1 MNNKSLTPIALFSP
15 SVAILPSASKM
26 AAIDSI
32 PDTCVLVVPSMR
44 RPPTAKEMA
53 TFVSRLAPIEM
64 ASPSLTHYHH
74 HHPPAPPRSS
84 SGNQQDP
91 AGTTTAIPT
100 TTMTMTSSHQ
110 QQQVQGW
117 VIPLAYVACGLILCL
132 CNILIPDGIVA
143 CVHVLCPVWTLTL
156 ALHALALHSADPT
169 WLWLG
174 GLTGLLLPFI
184 LLVRDLLFVCF
195 YLLVFAVFA
204 TGGRFWQTLQGPPFV
219 LVCVSWLGLL
229 SGIVLAVLA
238 EHPSAQLSVAA
249 FFALS
254 TAIVSSGARFGKLV
268 LRVGCF

>member
-1 MNNKSLTPIALFSP
+1 MNNKSLTPIALFSAP
-15 SVAILPSASKM
+15 SVTILPSASKM

-64 ASPSLTHYHH
+64 ASPSLTHYQ
-74 HHPPAPPRSS
+74 HHPPR
-84 SGNQQDP
+84 DP
-91 AGTTTAIPT
+91 ATGTAISTPTTTTTAAG
-100 TTMTMTSSHQ
+100 SHQ
-110 QQQVQGW
+110 QQQQQQIIQGW
-117 VIPLAYVACGLILCL
+117 AIPLAYVACGLALCL
-132 CNILIPDGIVA
+132 CNILVPEGIVA

-156 ALHALALHSADPT
+156 ALHALALHSTTDPT

-174 GLTGLLLPFI
+174 GLTGLLLPFV

-268 LRVGCF
+268 LRVGCC